1 MYLINKIRAILAK
14 EVCGVEAYFLCEM
27 SHTCALPSW
36 DVEASCLPC
45 QQCEPIDPDPVIF
58 IVLYDGPTHRAL
70 ALPGAPVAQHAVHP
84 HMSSIELKLFIQEYA
99 CREAKLTYSAHAV
112 TKDCGPPPL
121 YHPGILS
128 GLSERQY
135 AEVAKSLLEIFTR
148 RLPGQ
153 RTPVSNWSLAV
164 QDAGLNPIGHV
175 YVFRSTNVEEVQ
187 ELHIRGAFAP

>member
-1 MYLINKIRAILAK
+1 
-14 EVCGVEAYFLCEM
+14 M
-27 SHTCALPSW
+27 SA
-36 DVEASCLPC
+36 
-45 QQCEPIDPDPVIF
+45 
-58 IVLYDGPTHRAL
+58 
-70 ALPGAPVAQHAVHP
+70 
-84 HMSSIELKLFIQEYA
+84 IELKLFIQEYT

-153 RTPVSNWSLAV
+153 RTPVSNWSLALQGV
-164 QDAGLNPIGHV
+164 GLNPIGHV